1 MMAQKSEK
9 FTDRHTDRRDIVR
22 LGVRQTLWAKGSV
35 PVVLVRLSTD
45 MCLTKYGHVSEIK
58 FTMSDKLEITLPTL
72 VGLFVLI

>member
-1 MMAQKSEK
+1 M
-9 FTDRHTDRRDIVR
+9 R

-35 PVVLVRLSTD
+35 PVVLVRLNGQKR
-45 MCLTKYGHVSEIK
+45 LTKYGHVSEIK